1 MRRVILPLMLLPVAC
16 RPPAVEVTV
25 GLTDADKAAV
35 ADELTQTFADY
46 ADVVRQLDHDA
57 LMGFFQ
63 QSDDLVWVHDGT
75 VARSWMGTKEAHEP
89 SWAALERVNNFQW
102 GDLHV
107 QALASNVAVVTTT
120 FEFAASDTTGAPLAL
135 NGSFLTVWVHTDGG
149 WKVVAS
155 AETYPLTTST
165 PY

>member
-1 MRRVILPLMLLPVAC
+1 MRRVILPLMLLVLAC
-16 RPPAVEVTV
+16 RPPTVEVTV
-25 GLTDADKAAV
+25 ELTDADRAAI

-46 ADVVRQLDHDA
+46 AAVVRQLDHDA

-75 VARSWMGTKEAHEP
+75 IARSWTGTKEAHEP
-89 SWAALERVNNFQW
+89 SWAALERVDTFQW

-120 FEFAASDTTGAPLAL
+120 FDFAASDTTGAPLAL

-155 AETYPLTTST
+155 AETYPPTTST